1 MVFLNQVKFKE
12 EVRENINNMIKIKSK
27 SEIEKMSRAAKIVKN
42 LLFELENMVKP
53 GVTTLELD
61 SYAEN
66 FILDQ
71 GAVPAFKGLYG
82 FPGTLCVSINDEVVH
97 GVPSN
102 RELINGD
109 IIGIDVGSI
118 HQGFFGDHAKTFA
131 VGSIDSNKEKLID
144 VTKECLMKGISQAKP
159 GNRIGDIGYAIQT
172 HAESFGFGVVK
183 DLVGH
188 GIGEELH
195 EEPQIPNYGE
205 PDTGDLIKEGMCFAI
220 EPMINFGTD
229 EIYTKSDNWTICT
242 KDGTPSAHFEHTI
255 TIEKDGPKIL
265 TI

>member
-1 MVFLNQVKFKE
+1 MMVFLNQVKFKE
-12 EVRENINNMIKIKSK
+12 EVKENINSMIKIKSK
-27 SEIEKMSRAAKIVKN
+27 SEIKKMSRAAEIVKD

-144 VTKECLMKGISQAKP
+144 KDKEINVKKHFKIRIIDLHGFTLESANKEIENFIIKSMRKLYYRFLSKISNSNLTFVINNHSSP
-159 GNRIGDIGYAIQT
+159 
-172 HAESFGFGVVK
+172 F
-183 DLVGH
+183 
-188 GIGEELH
+188 
-195 EEPQIPNYGE
+195 
-205 PDTGDLIKEGMCFAI
+205 FAFTLPI
-220 EPMINFGTD
+220 
-229 EIYTKSDNWTICT
+229 S
-242 KDGTPSAHFEHTI
+242 
-255 TIEKDGPKIL
+255 L
-265 TI
+265 

>member
-1 MVFLNQVKFKE
+1 MMVFLNQVKFKE

-27 SEIEKMSRAAKIVKN
+27 SEIEKMSRAAEIVKD

-102 RELINGD
+102 RELIDGD

-131 VGSIDSNKEKLID
+131 VGSIDSNKK
-144 VTKECLMKGISQAKP
+144 
-159 GNRIGDIGYAIQT
+159 N
-172 HAESFGFGVVK
+172 
-183 DLVGH
+183 
-188 GIGEELH
+188 
-195 EEPQIPNYGE
+195 
-205 PDTGDLIKEGMCFAI
+205 
-220 EPMINFGTD
+220 
-229 EIYTKSDNWTICT
+229 
-242 KDGTPSAHFEHTI
+242 
-255 TIEKDGPKIL
+255 
-265 TI
+265 